1 MVLSGTGRQN
11 TGGFHT
17 MKENEKYE
25 VIKCPHCQ
33 KDVTHIEGTDYIC
46 SYCGKSLNDQPEK
59 ESRWQKVKQY
69 VLKNKVLVSIAACL
83 VICVLAMSG
92 TVSSAV
98 NEKDHLEEQLQDQ
111 MTQYED
117 LQSKN
122 DTLSVKY
129 NRLQSSYTDLETEI
143 TNYQDQQKAID
154 DLNTQLSELREKYDT
169 LSEENEELKQ
179 KISETEDNSGAGGGT
194 GSGHGT
200 LSITGVSSGSSDNS
214 GGGMVWLSATGS
226 KYHSIPDCGNM
237 NPNNA
242 RQVSKSS
249 AEARGYDACSKCW

>member
-1 MVLSGTGRQN
+1 ME
-11 TGGFHT
+11 
-17 MKENEKYE
+17 ENNKYKM
-25 VIKCPHCQ
+25 IKCPHCQ
-33 KDVTHIEGTDYIC
+33 KDVMRMEEGDHTC
-46 SYCGKSLNDQPEK
+46 PYCGRSLDDQLKK
-59 ESRWQKVKQY
+59 ESGWQKVKQY
-69 VLKNKVLVSIAACL
+69 VLKNKVLVSIAVGL

-98 NEKDHLEEQLQDQ
+98 NEKTHLEERLQDQ

-154 DLNTQLSELREKYDT
+154 DLNAQLSELREKCDT

-179 KISETEDNSGAGGGT
+179 KISETEDNSGVGDGT

-242 RQVSKSS
+242 RQVSRSS
-249 AEARGYDACSKCW
+249 AEAQGYDACSKCW